1 MSGSTIEDAGEVI
14 TPLLPQTPFDFIEYI
29 DRYGINTTDKGEK
42 FDAGDR
48 VYYQEGIA
56 GNTGIWINY
65 NPKYSD
71 EYLLDFYTPLYYQ
84 DEIVGVLT
92 GAVGVDTKVIP
103 LLKTSFFGEEMIGVL
118 CDADKNVVAS
128 TTGLKDKHRLDDVLS
143 SLGVTESGRQDFY
156 NQINSGNKENFKFR
170 TEGGNAIARVSFN
183 ERTGWSIIQIVPP
196 KSFNNV
202 ILQNLIGTYIAC
214 AVIIVLLLLYIIY
227 VRVDTQ
233 KKQKEILAAKDRV
246 VQNYEQILTTT
257 ASDTYKGIRRVDL
270 QTGHSDYIYFEDYR
284 VKQTEIGDWGQWLDS
299 QEKYVNAE
307 DFSRIR
313 EFLSMEN
320 LHKMQE
326 GVTYEENYKS
336 TVKNGDGYY
345 RAYTTTVSVIDIDGR
360 KTAVMTTIDNTAA
373 VVYEMEQRQLLVS
386 AASIYVSMHAID
398 LKNDTLITLNSAQ
411 HIDDIVGDRNTGVA
425 EILSGAMRK
434 LTDEQYVDAMM
445 QFIDFDTLDERMK
458 GKRTITLEFLG
469 TKSGWCRA
477 RFIAVEYDE
486 NGRLS
491 RVLWAVENID
501 AEKRIA
507 NRLLYL
513 SETDLMTGIRNRG
526 SGEKKIKDLLE
537 QNCNGMFCLL
547 DVDKFKLIND
557 TFGHGVGDKVIIAI
571 ADCLKASFRKGDVV
585 MRLGGDEYAVFAD
598 GITEKKDAVVIIEK
612 FFRALENINIPEIGD
627 RKINV
632 SLGAAFK
639 TSDDGID
646 FEALYRN
653 ADSCAYASKETKGN
667 SYTFFEV

>member
-1 MSGSTIEDAGEVI
+1 M
-14 TPLLPQTPFDFIEYI
+14 
-29 DRYGINTTDKGEK
+29 
-42 FDAGDR
+42 
-48 VYYQEGIA
+48 
-56 GNTGIWINY
+56 
-65 NPKYSD
+65 
-71 EYLLDFYTPLYYQ
+71 
-84 DEIVGVLT
+84 
-92 GAVGVDTKVIP
+92 
-103 LLKTSFFGEEMIGVL
+103 
-118 CDADKNVVAS
+118 
-128 TTGLKDKHRLDDVLS
+128 
-143 SLGVTESGRQDFY
+143 
-156 NQINSGNKENFKFR
+156 
-170 TEGGNAIARVSFN
+170 
-183 ERTGWSIIQIVPP
+183 
-196 KSFNNV
+196 
-202 ILQNLIGTYIAC
+202 
-214 AVIIVLLLLYIIY
+214 
-227 VRVDTQ
+227 
-233 KKQKEILAAKDRV
+233 
-246 VQNYEQILTTT
+246 
-257 ASDTYKGIRRVDL
+257 
-270 QTGHSDYIYFEDYR
+270 
-284 VKQTEIGDWGQWLDS
+284 KQTEIGDWGQWLES
-299 QEKYVNAE
+299 QEKYVDAE

-513 SETDLMTGIRNRG
+513 YETDLMTGIRNRG

-598 GITEKKDAVVIIEK
+598 GIT
-612 FFRALENINIPEIGD
+612 L
-627 RKINV
+627 
-632 SLGAAFK
+632 SL
-639 TSDDGID
+639 IHI
-646 FEALYRN
+646 
-653 ADSCAYASKETKGN
+653 
-667 SYTFFEV
+667 